1 MRRLLSFAA
10 SFLAV
15 VAIFCPGTA
24 AAQAVEPGGTPT
36 ATEMALKNSHEYAW
50 QLFLYLNLPAVA
62 GKAGVPD
69 GTKKFGVT
77 DTALVWESWALS
89 SGDDFSETYPKDGAR
104 PVNWDAL
111 PRTGPRRLILET
123 SKKREAFL
131 ETIRRQM
138 PASLA
143 KFVPLDAS
151 AQEVRANRST
161 YEFIIKNEM
170 YHMGGLEALLDKA
183 RRTGNRQLISF
194 DAGSKEIKAQWLP
207 IAESQK
213 SRYLWREAPD
223 ADGVKRVWGLVAFH
237 VITKDLPNWF
247 WSDFGH
253 VDCEGRQNACAIDGQ
268 ELAQTKPADRTT
280 RGAGAPSGVN
290 GIRNETKGTVFENY
304 ILRGTQVDFVT
315 PEGGATILSNP
326 VIENGFQN
334 SSCMT
339 CHARAAVGTRR
350 LRADG
355 KPSPFL
361 NLLNPGVPVI
371 GSPNGAVFG
380 LGQEFNVEDIIYL
393 QTDFIWSAPFRV
405 KRQP

>member
-1 MRRLLSFAA
+1 
-10 SFLAV
+10 
-15 VAIFCPGTA
+15 
-24 AAQAVEPGGTPT
+24 
-36 ATEMALKNSHEYAW
+36 MALKNSHEYAW

-151 AQEVRANRST
+151 AQEVRANRLT

-183 RRTGNRQLISF
+183 RRTGNRQLISDGGEDISF
-194 DAGSKEIKAQWLP
+194 ACQLPAATERVLDWFHIGPQKHLGGSGNVEQIDALVHRYDDHAAQSLFFSWP
-207 IAESQK
+207 
-213 SRYLWREAPD
+213 SRPR
-223 ADGVKRVWGLVAFH
+223 
-237 VITKDLPNWF
+237 
-247 WSDFGH
+247 
-253 VDCEGRQNACAIDGQ
+253 
-268 ELAQTKPADRTT
+268 
-280 RGAGAPSGVN
+280 PS
-290 GIRNETKGTVFENY
+290 
-304 ILRGTQVDFVT
+304 VT
-315 PEGGATILSNP
+315 P
-326 VIENGFQN
+326 Q
-334 SSCMT
+334 
-339 CHARAAVGTRR
+339 RR
-350 LRADG
+350 R
-355 KPSPFL
+355 S
-361 NLLNPGVPVI
+361 
-371 GSPNGAVFG
+371 
-380 LGQEFNVEDIIYL
+380 Q
-393 QTDFIWSAPFRV
+393 R
-405 KRQP
+405 R